1 MKTNW
6 EIFEKIMS
14 VIQILLGVTLIYI
27 LFSTLY
33 TSTNNFL
40 DHFDYTWKDISI
52 IKLIKNHHF
61 ITLLSLIGII
71 GGIKWFKF
79 KTIGWLLSF
88 IFWFLIGFYMILLTL
103 KFKSEEPNAIRTD
116 EEYLIYYS
124 IILVS
129 FAIAFLL
136 GLKTFWK
143 KYNPDKKSLVITG
156 ILLLFFVI
164 DRIILI

>member
-14 VIQILLGVTLIYI
+14 VIQILIGFTIIYI

-33 TSTNNFL
+33 TSTSNIL
-40 DHFDYTWKDISI
+40 EHFDYTWKDISI

-61 ITLLSLIGII
+61 ITLLGLIGII

-79 KTIGWLLSF
+79 KTTGWLISF
-88 IFWFLIGFYMILLTL
+88 MFWFLVGFSTILLTL
-103 KFKSEEPNAIRTD
+103 KCEEPNIIRTD

-124 IILVS
+124 VILVS
-129 FAIAFLL
+129 FIIAFI
-136 GLKTFWK
+136 
-143 KYNPDKKSLVITG
+143 LVSASNSCI
-156 ILLLFFVI
+156 FFEPA
-164 DRIILI
+164 L